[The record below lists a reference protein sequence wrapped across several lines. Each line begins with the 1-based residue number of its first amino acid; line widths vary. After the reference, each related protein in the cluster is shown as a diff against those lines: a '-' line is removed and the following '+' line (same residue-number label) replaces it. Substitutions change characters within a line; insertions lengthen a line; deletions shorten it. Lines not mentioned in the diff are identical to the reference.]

1 MAIRPGQPAIRE
13 ARRPVVCFRCGQVLG
28 VVNAEWTQEGMA
40 RFRERA
46 AALRRDHVCAA
57 QDTRKLEMAEGSR

>member
-1 MAIRPGQPAIRE
+1 M
-13 ARRPVVCFRCGQVLG
+13 VCFRCGQVLG

-46 AALRRDHVCAA
+46 AALKRDHVCAA